1 MSFPTNDYLKV
12 CCNKNENRSDEIK
25 IKVDTENGKSEES
38 QVWRFIQHID
48 FNKNGNIQKTKWFIE
63 QMFSFYIKKTH
74 GEYTIN

>member
-38 QVWRFIQHID
+38 QV
-48 FNKNGNIQKTKWFIE
+48 
-63 QMFSFYIKKTH
+63 
-74 GEYTIN
+74 